1 LAIPYGSKKEM
12 HNLYYITEIK
22 RDKRGTGLKEL
33 RIMKT
38 YKNLRNQDM
47 DAVSLK
53 NEMTTMADEKYCKHM
68 QLQYWQRS
76 GQRMLILKPTI

>member
-1 LAIPYGSKKEM
+1 
-12 HNLYYITEIK
+12 
-22 RDKRGTGLKEL
+22 
-33 RIMKT
+33 
-38 YKNLRNQDM
+38 M